1 MAVIHQYAREAMAK
15 CGGMLLGSDSH
26 TRYGALGCMG
36 VGEGGPELV
45 KQLLGQT
52 YDLREP
58 QVILVYVEG
67 EVPHGVGPHD
77 AALALCRAVYQ
88 NGFVKN
94 KILEFVGPAFAPCPW
109 ISAWRWT

>member
-1 MAVIHQYAREAMAK
+1 M
-15 CGGMLLGSDSH
+15 
-26 TRYGALGCMG
+26 
-36 VGEGGPELV
+36 V

-94 KILEFVGPAFAPCPW
+94 KILEFVGPGIRDLPMDFRLALDVMTTETASMYPSW
-109 ISAWRWT
+109 